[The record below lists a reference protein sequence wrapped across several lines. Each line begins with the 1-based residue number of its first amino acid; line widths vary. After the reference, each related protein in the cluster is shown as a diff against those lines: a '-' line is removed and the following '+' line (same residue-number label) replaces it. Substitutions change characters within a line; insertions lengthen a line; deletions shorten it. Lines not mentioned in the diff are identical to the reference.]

1 MKTFT
6 YTSHNSE
13 ETMDFASELAN
24 KLNAKITDDEI
35 STNVDIIPSVK
46 MSSDVCHEDK
56 IAKILNKYFG
66 DKWVEY
72 SIEEK
77 TLDRIS
83 TEITLSITFK
93 NNRKSNITLPIL

>member
-1 MKTFT
+1 MNIDTDELN
-6 YTSHNSE
+6 Y
-13 ETMDFASELAN
+13 MLGRGDFPQP
-24 KLNAKITDDEI
+24 KAKIIDDEI
-35 STNVDIIPSVK
+35 STNVDVIPSVQQL
-46 MSSDVCHEDK
+46 SSDVYHEDK

>member
-1 MKTFT
+1 MNIDTDELN
-6 YTSHNSE
+6 Y
-13 ETMDFASELAN
+13 MLGWGDFPQP
-24 KLNAKITDDEI
+24 KAKITDDEI